1 MDYPQLAQAAEFFQ
15 EDNLLIMNVYSKAK
29 FGLTEK
35 QIAFLEKLCLEE
47 WENQAEKYVKE
58 LGLGDIPHLK
68 VGEITTDVIIE
79 KYYTKDFAY
88 FDQEKTII
96 KTADGQTLFT
106 GKTKALIQFLDNDCF
121 FPEDVEEFWQQD
133 KKARKSDFTFGKNY
147 YTQGTK
153 GVATLDVTY
162 VVEEDKTKGS
172 AKIKQFVPM
181 EIADESI

>member
-1 MDYPQLAQAAEFFQ
+1 MKKQLLK
-15 EDNLLIMNVYSKAK
+15 LLMVKHY
-29 FGLTEK
+29 LQVK
-35 QIAFLEKLCLEE
+35 QKRCS
-47 WENQAEKYVKE
+47 V
-58 LGLGDIPHLK
+58 
-68 VGEITTDVIIE
+68 
-79 KYYTKDFAY
+79 
-88 FDQEKTII
+88 
-96 KTADGQTLFT
+96 
-106 GKTKALIQFLDNDCF
+106 LDNDCF